1 MESQLSSLMGVNQA
15 FLQQPLSDDT
25 SSVASAREYPGTAD
39 CDAAVACVKSM
50 DSSSTPTSSPSV
62 CATGPSVSYALRSSD
77 IAVQRDGQE
86 NPPTCSMC
94 RGLIYGVVEHHDGAP
109 WHWGCLQRLQE
120 AEEAEEAAEHQA
132 ALMAGHQA
140 ALMAEEAAER
150 RHQRRRRRQEHAAR
164 WNARWINPGDPPG
177 RSEPAS
183 ASPVSSCSCTS
194 CLRTTMAESLP
205 VSISAAEALAG
216 HGVEPLAENPDA
228 HGCRENMTAETNA
241 VRSAEVGPVPCS
253 TPSLLDGLHVGRNDM
268 RAVCFD
274 TASESVDAGTDWF
287 GEIDDHV
294 EDTLVVL
301 RDVRSQRARPGQ
313 LDAAGNVCAGAVVW
327 ACARQKSQLGR
338 KDPLR
343 KI

>member
-1 MESQLSSLMGVNQA
+1 
-15 FLQQPLSDDT
+15 
-25 SSVASAREYPGTAD
+25 
-39 CDAAVACVKSM
+39 
-50 DSSSTPTSSPSV
+50 
-62 CATGPSVSYALRSSD
+62 
-77 IAVQRDGQE
+77 
-86 NPPTCSMC
+86 
-94 RGLIYGVVEHHDGAP
+94 
-109 WHWGCLQRLQE
+109 
-120 AEEAEEAAEHQA
+120 
-132 ALMAGHQA
+132 
-140 ALMAEEAAER
+140 
-150 RHQRRRRRQEHAAR
+150 
-164 WNARWINPGDPPG
+164 
-177 RSEPAS
+177 
-183 ASPVSSCSCTS
+183 
-194 CLRTTMAESLP
+194 MAESLP

-327 ACARQKSQLGR
+327 ACARQNHSSDGR
-338 KDPLR
+338 IRFAKFEPLANDLCTLR
-343 KI
+343 TLIIVVPPLTFRTYQILPHTNSYFHCLYSYPDLLQ